1 MTTHE
6 PGQHRHVEPLEQG
19 DFIRLEQAHYL
30 KGLLRPFKGKGGM
43 QTWASQCH
51 ALRDQLI
58 DLAQRR
64 VLAQTQGYPFRVLP
78 IELALQ
84 TTGAGTAFLRWRRP
98 DRSAMGVA
106 LWREIMAATATPQY
120 LLDDLLVLE
129 QQRIM
134 LNMQISLLHSLG
146 RQACD
151 CASKMAQAEDAY
163 LRRTAPP
170 GTCGNTPPE
179 PSS

>member
-1 MTTHE
+1 MRE
-6 PGQHRHVEPLEQG
+6 PGQPRHVQLLEQT
-19 DFIRLEQAHYL
+19 DFIRLEQGASL
-30 KGLLRPFKGKGGM
+30 KGLLKAFKGKSDLDA
-43 QTWASQCH
+43 WASQCH

-64 VLAQTQGYPFRVLP
+64 VLAQTRGYPFRLLP
-78 IELALQ
+78 VELALQ
-84 TTGAGTAFLRWRRP
+84 TTGSGTSFLRWRRP

-106 LWREIMAATATPQY
+106 LWCDAMAAAATPQN
-120 LLDDLLVLE
+120 LLDDLLALE
-129 QQRIM
+129 QQRIT

-146 RQACD
+146 RQARD

-163 LRRTAPP
+163 LRRVGSLAHN
-170 GTCGNTPPE
+170 GGAQRA